1 MPGNAEY
8 LCDAASVN
16 RSRNFRYQIRTT
28 LSICTSQMIRIRKRH
43 RDNPD
48 EFHLNEWSGM
58 IVRTMPFF
66 FLPDMLKK
74 NKG

>member
-1 MPGNAEY
+1 
-8 LCDAASVN
+8 
-16 RSRNFRYQIRTT
+16 
-28 LSICTSQMIRIRKRH
+28 MIRIRKRH

-66 FLPDMLKK
+66 TRHAKEKQRIKDSIFS
-74 NKG
+74 